1 MAPIITAGELLIKP
15 IEATIIEQIKIQI
28 FIDENSI
35 SLLISSTV
43 LSLSTPSYIE
53 NKFFKKL
60 AIDPKACFTENL
72 SASDLIG
79 S

>member
-15 IEATIIEQIKIQI
+15 MEATNMEQIRIQI
-28 FIDENSI
+28 LIEENSI

-43 LSLSTPSYIE
+43 FSLSTPSYIE
-53 NKFFKKL
+53 NKFYKKL
-60 AIDPKACFTENL
+60 VTEPNACFTETL

>member
-1 MAPIITAGELLIKP
+1 MDDLVMK
-15 IEATIIEQIKIQI
+15 
-28 FIDENSI
+28 
-35 SLLISSTV
+35 TV

-72 SASDLIG
+72 SVSDLIG